1 MPWRTQR
8 RKSTAAAS
16 ADASNT
22 DFFAPV
28 SKITADRGF
37 VSLCDDF
44 VTFFAKGMFF
54 FAFCAEY
61 GIIRNWFIIP

>member
-1 MPWRTQR
+1 MPWRMR
-8 RKSTAAAS
+8 KRKSTAAAS
-16 ADASNT
+16 ADASNK

-28 SKITADRGF
+28 SEKTADRGF

-44 VTFFAKGMFF
+44 VTFFAKSMFF

-61 GIIRNWFIIP
+61 GIIRN